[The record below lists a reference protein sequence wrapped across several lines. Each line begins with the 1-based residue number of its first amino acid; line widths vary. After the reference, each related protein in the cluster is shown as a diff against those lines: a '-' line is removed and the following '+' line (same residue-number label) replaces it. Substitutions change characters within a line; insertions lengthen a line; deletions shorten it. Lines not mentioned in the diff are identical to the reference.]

1 MYDLS
6 LDIERILLTEKQIN
20 EKVSELGKRITED
33 YQGKNLLLVSVLK
46 GSVIFIADIM
56 RKINLPYAIDLM
68 AVSSY
73 GIQTKSSGVVKINL
87 DLKRDIEGKDIL
99 IIEDIIDSGLTL
111 SYIKDLLMS
120 RNPRSIEICSI
131 LNKPDCNRVDLKPKY
146 LGFNIQSE
154 FVVGYGL
161 DYAERYRGL
170 PYVGVLKR
178 EVYEGK

>member
-1 MYDLS
+1 MMKDLHA
-6 LDIERILLTEKQIN
+6 DIERILLTKEQLDQ
-20 EKVSELGKRITED
+20 KVTELGRQITDD

-46 GSVIFIADIM
+46 GSVVFIADIM
-56 RKINLPYAIDLM
+56 RAINLPYAIDLM

-73 GIQTKSSGVVKINL
+73 GDHTKSSGVVKINL
-87 DLKRDIEGKDIL
+87 DLKADIEGKDIL

-111 SYIKDLLMS
+111 SYIKELLIG
-120 RNPRSIEICSI
+120 RGPRSVEICSI
-131 LNKPDCNRVDLKPKY
+131 LNKPDCNKVDVQPKY
-146 LGFNIQSE
+146 LGFDIPAE

-178 EVYEGK
+178 EVYE